1 MAHQPSWDRLARLT
15 AKAGRGPT
23 RLSAEEIVELVDL
36 YQRASADLSHVRT
49 YQPDPALAASLT
61 RLVARAGSVVYGT
74 RTRTLR
80 DAGRFLTATFP
91 AALWSIRRFLVASAL
106 LLLGPGV
113 AMGAW
118 VGTSEA
124 ALEATAP
131 PAVRQAYVE
140 ERFEDYYSSG
150 PAVAFS
156 SQVFTNNVR
165 VAFLAFAGGIAF
177 CVATAGIL
185 VVNGAAIGTAAG
197 TFVAAGQAPK
207 FWGLVLPHGLL
218 ELTAVC
224 IAGAAGLSLGW
235 ALIDPGDRR
244 RSEALAEGARRAVA
258 VVIGLVAVFGVAGL
272 IEGFVTG
279 STLPTW
285 ARVGIGATAEAAF
298 LTYAFSAGRAA
309 SALGLTGALGEEP
322 PTRFQRAPVALMSR

>member
-1 MAHQPSWDRLARLT
+1 MAHLT
-15 AKAGRGPT
+15 ARAGRSPT
-23 RLSAEEIVELVDL
+23 RLSAEEIGELIDL
-36 YQRASADLSHVRT
+36 YQRVSAHLSHVRT
-49 YQPDPALAASLT
+49 YQRDPALTASLS
-61 RLVARAGSVVYGT
+61 RLVARAGSVIYGT

-80 DAGRFLTATFP
+80 DAGRFVTVTFP
-91 AALWSIRRFLVASAL
+91 AAVWWIRRLVAVSAL
-106 LLLGPGV
+106 LLVGPGV

-118 VGTSEA
+118 VGTSQA

-131 PAVRQAYVE
+131 PAVRQAYVD

-165 VAFLAFAGGIAF
+165 VGFLAFAGGIAF
-177 CVATAGIL
+177 CVVTAAIL
-185 VVNGAAIGTAAG
+185 VFNGAAIGTAAG
-197 TFVAAGQAPK
+197 TFVAAGQAPR

-235 ALIDPGDRR
+235 ALIAPGDRR
-244 RSEALAEGARRAVA
+244 RSDALAEEARRAV
-258 VVIGLVAVFGVAGL
+258 VVVMGLVVVFGIAGV

-279 STLPTW
+279 SGLPTW
-285 ARVGIGATAEAAF
+285 LRVGIGAVAEAAF
-298 LTYAFSAGRAA
+298 LTYVVSAGRAA
-309 SALGLTGALGEEP
+309 SALGLTGKLDEHTPRRPGA
-322 PTRFQRAPVALMSR
+322 QRAPVALASR